1 MGKLALYGGT
11 PVIRQDELPEDLFHW
26 PIVNDAMR
34 AAQAEVLKAVDQYG
48 ADGYK
53 GGVALSVRKL

>member
-1 MGKLALYGGT
+1 MNKLALLGGE
-11 PVIRQDELPEDLFHW
+11 PVLKNPEKRMFHW

>member
-1 MGKLALYGGT
+1 MLGGE
-11 PVIRQDELPEDLFHW
+11 PVLKNPEKRMFHW

>member
-1 MGKLALYGGT
+1 MNKLALLGGE
-11 PVIRQDELPEDLFHW
+11 PVLKNPEERMFHW

-34 AAQAEVLKAVDQYG
+34 TAQAEVLKTVDQYG